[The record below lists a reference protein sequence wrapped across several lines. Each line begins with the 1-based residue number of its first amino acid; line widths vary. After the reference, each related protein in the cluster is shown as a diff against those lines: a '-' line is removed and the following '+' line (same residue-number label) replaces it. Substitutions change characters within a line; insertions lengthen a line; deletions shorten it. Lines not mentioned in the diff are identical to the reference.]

1 MYTLILSSHFKFEHQ
16 HCQDRNHLKRVIEAI
31 SEEILVNRER
41 VERYGREEGSMGS
54 LGRITITLVRQLGA
68 GGVRMTRGPERV
80 EEYHDL
86 ESRVESHTSEGS
98 IAQVS
103 WLTMLIISK

>member
-1 MYTLILSSHFKFEHQ
+1 M
-16 HCQDRNHLKRVIEAI
+16 A
-31 SEEILVNRER
+31 
-41 VERYGREEGSMGS
+41 
-54 LGRITITLVRQLGA
+54 
-68 GGVRMTRGPERV
+68 RGPKRV